1 MLKRDDDA
9 DKLTVGSAAMQCALK
24 KSKLASFKNCS
35 SIDRMMK
42 DLQAYQGIKNENFWF
57 GIFFPGEKKTRK
69 SSRNF
74 VEAGKEW
81 LINSYVSNLI
91 VLHLLVI
98 MLSFLMNC

>member
-9 DKLTVGSAAMQCALK
+9 DKLAIGSAAMQCALK
-24 KSKLASFKNCS
+24 KSRLASFKNCS

-57 GIFFPGEKKTRK
+57 GMFLPGKTKTRK

-74 VEAGKEW
+74 VEAGNEW
-81 LINSYVSNLI
+81 LINSYVCNLI
-91 VLHLLVI
+91 VLHLLVVI
-98 MLSFLMNC
+98 SSLMN